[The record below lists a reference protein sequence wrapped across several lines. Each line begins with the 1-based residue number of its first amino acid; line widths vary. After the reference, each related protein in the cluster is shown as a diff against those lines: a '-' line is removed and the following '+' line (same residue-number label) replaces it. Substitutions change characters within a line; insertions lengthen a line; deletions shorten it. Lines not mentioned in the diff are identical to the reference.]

1 MVKLQT
7 ITFTLKKKN
16 LHLKEDTIL
25 VLIKIISLNIRN
37 KTDKKKIIRT
47 NIYNLSLLT
56 SHFNISMHCYYQ
68 TNQVFIVFRETAAN
82 FKKDMTIILIWI

>member
-16 LHLKEDTIL
+16 LRLKEDTIL

-37 KTDKKKIIRT
+37 KTDKKKNYT
-47 NIYNLSLLT
+47 NEHIQL
-56 SHFNISMHCYYQ
+56 I
-68 TNQVFIVFRETAAN
+68 TAY
-82 FKKDMTIILIWI
+82 FSF